1 MLNHPEVMWRYAET
15 MNRQAELDGR
25 RHGSTERFISALASP
40 VPTRRQLRILGFRD
54 R

>member
-25 RHGSTERFISALASP
+25 RHGCTEQFISALASP
-40 VPTRRQLRILGFRD
+40 VSTKRQLRILGFRD